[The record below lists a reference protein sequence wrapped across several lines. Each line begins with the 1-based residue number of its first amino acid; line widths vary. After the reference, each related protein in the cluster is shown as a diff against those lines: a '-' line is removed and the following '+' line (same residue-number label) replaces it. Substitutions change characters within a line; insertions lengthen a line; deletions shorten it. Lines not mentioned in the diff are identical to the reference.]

1 MEVYVV
7 IGYQTWVKQSDV
19 HKKGKH
25 GYYVE
30 TVFEWVEVCKD
41 KETADNYAMDFEERG
56 WEVHR
61 HICKLKDMKSY
72 NK

>member
-19 HKKGKH
+19 HKKGRH
-25 GYYVE
+25 GYYIE
-30 TVFEWVEVCKD
+30 TVYEQVQVCKD
-41 KETADNYAMDFEERG
+41 QETADNYSLDFEERG
-56 WEVHR
+56 WEVSKHK
-61 HICKLKDMKSY
+61 CLLKDMETY